1 MANCQNQMRYGQ
13 QNMNRQQRPMRN
25 GYGMQQRPDTNCVRV
40 EATVCATNQQ
50 EQRGCMAAEPT
61 RGCER
66 QERECGCERQER
78 ECGCE
83 RQERECGCERQE
95 RECGYERQERE
106 CGCER
111 QEREC
116 GCERQEERDC
126 GRQRKD
132 RLSGMPLA
140 MAYVPWQEWGDLY
153 CAHKA
158 LEVGTVF
165 EELDMPFLG
174 RGGCNR

>member
-25 GYGMQQRPDTNCVRV
+25 GYGMSPRSDANSVRV
-40 EATVCATNQQ
+40 EVTACATNRQ
-50 EQRGCMAAEPT
+50 EQRGRVAIETSC
-61 RGCER
+61 GCER
-66 QERECGCERQER
+66 REEERCGRERQESRECGCERQESR

-83 RQERECGCERQE
+83 RQEKNDCGCHH
-95 RECGYERQERE
+95 
-106 CGCER
+106 
-111 QEREC
+111 
-116 GCERQEERDC
+116 
-126 GRQRKD
+126 KD
-132 RLSGMPLA
+132 QLEGMPLA
-140 MAYVPWQEWGDLY
+140 MAYVPWQDWGDLY

-158 LEVGTVF
+158 LQVGTVF

>member
-66 QERECGCERQER
+66 QERECGCERRER
-78 ECGCE
+78 E
-83 RQERECGCERQE
+83 
-95 RECGYERQERE
+95 
-106 CGCER
+106 
-111 QEREC
+111 
-116 GCERQEERDC
+116 
-126 GRQRKD
+126 
-132 RLSGMPLA
+132 
-140 MAYVPWQEWGDLY
+140 
-153 CAHKA
+153 
-158 LEVGTVF
+158 
-165 EELDMPFLG
+165 
-174 RGGCNR
+174 

>member
-25 GYGMQQRPDTNCVRV
+25 GYGMSPRSDANCVKV
-40 EATVCATNQQ
+40 EATVCATNRQ
-50 EQRGCMAAEPT
+50 EQRGCMAVEPACG
-61 RGCER
+61 RER
-66 QERECGCERQER
+66 REEERCGCERQER

-83 RQERECGCERQE
+83 RQESRDCGCERQESRDCGCGCQENRECGCERE
-95 RECGYERQERE
+95 EEKE
-106 CGCER
+106 CGCR
-111 QEREC
+111 
-116 GCERQEERDC
+116 
-126 GRQRKD
+126 RKD
-132 RLSGMPLA
+132 RLKGMPLA
-140 MAYVPWQEWGDLY
+140 MAYVPWQDWGDLY

-158 LEVGTVF
+158 LQVGTVF

>member
-25 GYGMQQRPDTNCVRV
+25 GYGMSPRSDANSVRV
-40 EATVCATNQQ
+40 EVTACATNRQ
-50 EQRGCMAAEPT
+50 EQRGRVAIETSCGRE
-61 RGCER
+61 RREEERCGCER
-66 QERECGCERQER
+66 QESRECGCERQESRECGRERQESR

-83 RQERECGCERQE
+83 RQEKNDCGCHH
-95 RECGYERQERE
+95 
-106 CGCER
+106 
-111 QEREC
+111 
-116 GCERQEERDC
+116 
-126 GRQRKD
+126 KD
-132 RLSGMPLA
+132 QLEGMPLA
-140 MAYVPWQEWGDLY
+140 MAYVPWQDWGDLY

-158 LEVGTVF
+158 LQVGTVF